1 MGEPGKYS
9 ANWQEQHFVS
19 SLSFFEEKMKK
30 AKEFTKEVKEIVKQE
45 RKIHVRE
52 IGKNE
57 KSYHKYKL
65 SNDYTVQ

>member
-1 MGEPGKYS
+1 
-9 ANWQEQHFVS
+9 
-19 SLSFFEEKMKK
+19 MKK

-57 KSYHKYKL
+57 RSYHKYKL

>member
-1 MGEPGKYS
+1 
-9 ANWQEQHFVS
+9 
-19 SLSFFEEKMKK
+19 MKK

-52 IGKNE
+52 IGKKG

-65 SNDYTVQ
+65 SDDFTVQ